1 MTLSSETVT
10 SAGPPAAVQT
20 VGPTEC
26 RNSVAG
32 TPPCGAVPLALTAM
46 QDVLWQSVELVC
58 LVLKFD
64 VEGVF
69 ALAGPSRVDW
79 VQASHVWVQICLRRE
94 VRWCSFKT
102 LGRGMVED
110 SSAR

>member
-1 MTLSSETVT
+1 MSLSSETVT

-20 VGPTEC
+20 VWPTEC

-64 VEGVF
+64 VECRGSLLITF
-69 ALAGPSRVDW
+69 WAGPSSGLTNVSR
-79 VQASHVWVQICLRRE
+79 
-94 VRWCSFKT
+94 
-102 LGRGMVED
+102 
-110 SSAR
+110 

>member
-1 MTLSSETVT
+1 MSLSSETVT

-20 VGPTEC
+20 VWPTEC
-26 RNSVAG
+26 GNSVAG

-79 VQASHVWVQICLRRE
+79 VQASHVWVGPNLSEKR
-94 VRWCSFKT
+94 ST
-102 LGRGMVED
+102 LVLQ
-110 SSAR
+110 S